1 MNKYLIITIIFLNN
15 AMTAYA
21 GIANPIIDYK
31 NFYTISTSDKIL
43 KWESDING
51 DGRNEVLLC
60 LKSDY
65 NTEKENRQPSGWD
78 FYISNSIGAV
88 SYTKSTGTETKPD
101 QLSVDDIPQIDHERC
116 FIGVIDELGKKG
128 IMTIRYNNPR
138 EGPSIAI
145 IYAYT
150 VEGDH
155 LKKTELVRYP
165 DSTTPN
171 AKFTKYLADN
181 KRTVIVPVEVTP

>member
-1 MNKYLIITIIFLNN
+1 MNKKLFILFNIIISLSTEKLLAIDAITDFKNGLLIP
-15 AMTAYA
+15 A
-21 GIANPIIDYK
+21 G
-31 NFYTISTSDKIL
+31 DKIL
-43 KWESDING
+43 KWEIDMDG
-51 DGRNEVLLC
+51 DSKNEIFLT
-60 LKSDY
+60 LKSDSL
-65 NTEKENRQPSGWD
+65 ESKERNDVEGWVLYQPIAANGTYQECKGVSDTLG
-78 FYISNSIGAV
+78 SVSSI
-88 SYTKSTGTETKPD
+88 
-101 QLSVDDIPQIDHERC
+101 LPQIDHERC
-116 FIGVIDELGKKG
+116 FVGLIDELGKRG

-150 VEGDH
+150 IEGDH

>member
-1 MNKYLIITIIFLNN
+1 MKKELVISFIFASILANARASITDP
-15 AMTAYA
+15 
-21 GIANPIIDYK
+21 IADFKINL
-31 NFYTISTSDKIL
+31 TIPSGDKVL
-43 KWESDING
+43 KLDLDING
-51 DGRNEVLLC
+51 DGYKEAFLC
-60 LKSDY
+60 LKSDLDK
-65 NTEKENRQPSGWD
+65 EKEDRQPQSWD
-78 FYISNSIGAV
+78 VYLGKNVGGISYLKSEGVEEVPNSIDGILP
-88 SYTKSTGTETKPD
+88 E
-101 QLSVDDIPQIDHERC
+101 IDVARC
-116 FIGVIDELGKKG
+116 FVGLIDELGKRG

-150 VEGDH
+150 IEGDH

-165 DSTTPN
+165 DSATPN